1 MRCRGRVTQHSKVLL
16 EAGSLHAVPVFPL
29 IFHDID
35 AEIPP
40 DSQQIMHHLYWLW
53 LVLAGTLVVNVS
65 RAVRA
70 AASLRSMLS
79 PLQVVACVFLITR
92 GSDGIKDIITSCVY
106 LPVISV
112 LSFLLW
118 YR

>member
-1 MRCRGRVTQHSKVLL
+1 
-16 EAGSLHAVPVFPL
+16 
-29 IFHDID
+29 
-35 AEIPP
+35 
-40 DSQQIMHHLYWLW
+40 
-53 LVLAGTLVVNVS
+53 
-65 RAVRA
+65 
-70 AASLRSMLS
+70 MLS
-79 PLQVVACVFLITR
+79 RLPLQVVACVFLITR